1 MAFVKHEPNPV
12 AMEPHLPSPH
22 DSHSLD
28 VASKGPQT
36 GPASCSSASEG
47 VGAPLSYILLGVFPS
62 SLGAGLSLSAFSPP
76 ELPAAAD
83 LAKPELSTP
92 LHSRVLRVSIEQK
105 AAACL

>member
-47 VGAPLSYILLGVFPS
+47 VGAPLTYILLGASPLPWVPGSVF
-62 SLGAGLSLSAFSPP
+62 SAFSPP

-92 LHSRVLRVSIEQK
+92 LHS
-105 AAACL
+105 